1 MRPVMRTATTIEGS
15 AGKETAEFAVEA
27 EKLGLDVCWVAEAW
41 GADAP
46 SLLGYLAA
54 RTESMLLGS
63 GVIQVGTR
71 SPVTIAQTA
80 MTLAHLSGGRFLLG
94 LGVSGPQV
102 IEGLHGI
109 PFGHPLAR
117 MRETVAIVR
126 SVFTGEKV
134 RFAGSQYRI
143 PLEGSKGARPMR
155 VSLPPASVPVY
166 LASMSPRM
174 LELTGEIADGWLG
187 TSFVPEGA
195 GAYFTHLD
203 AGLAR
208 AGRSRADLDICQGA
222 EINLVDEADLARTLA
237 GRKKELAFSL
247 GGMGSATSNFYN
259 DAYSR
264 QGWAEVAARVRER
277 WQAGDRDGAAGLVT
291 DEMVLATTLIGTEDM
306 VRARLRTWR
315 EAGVDTVRLYPAGD
329 TLAARLDN
337 LGRGIDLIRSLGSAG
352 SSLSRT
358 GLPPAPA
365 RCTVPDQEGI
375 RRLVADVQVH
385 VEAGEAQQ
393 PPDDGLTAGDDQFTA
408 VSSQAL
414 VRPGQDGQAGAV
426 GEAERGQVRH
436 QGLRCAAQDVGQ
448 GLPQVVRAAHVK
460 LALEPH
466 Q

>member
-1 MRPVMRTATTIEGS
+1 MRTATTIEAS
-15 AGKETAEFAVEA
+15 AGREAVEFAVEA
-27 EKLGLDVCWVAEAW
+27 ERLGLDVCWVAEAW

-46 SLLGYLAA
+46 SPLGYLAA
-54 RTESMLLGS
+54 RTGTMLLGS

-102 IEGLHGI
+102 MEGLHGI
-109 PFGHPLAR
+109 PFGRPLTR
-117 MRETVAIVR
+117 MRETVEIVR
-126 SVFTGEKV
+126 AVCAGQKV
-134 RFAGSQYRI
+134 SYAGSHYQI
-143 PLEGSKGARPMR
+143 PLPGTRPMR
-155 VSLPPASVPVY
+155 VSLPPVAVPVY
-166 LASMSPRM
+166 LASLAPKM
-174 LELTGEIADGWLG
+174 LALTGEIADGWLG

-195 GAYFTHLD
+195 SAYFSHLD

-208 AGRSRADLDICQGA
+208 AGRTRADLDVCQGA
-222 EINLVDEADLARTLA
+222 EISLVDEADLAATVA

-337 LGRGIDLIRSLGSAG
+337 LGRGIDL
-352 SSLSRT
+352 
-358 GLPPAPA
+358 
-365 RCTVPDQEGI
+365 
-375 RRLVADVQVH
+375 
-385 VEAGEAQQ
+385 
-393 PPDDGLTAGDDQFTA
+393 
-408 VSSQAL
+408 
-414 VRPGQDGQAGAV
+414 
-426 GEAERGQVRH
+426 
-436 QGLRCAAQDVGQ
+436 
-448 GLPQVVRAAHVK
+448 VRAC
-460 LALEPH
+460 PP
-466 Q
+466 

>member
-1 MRPVMRTATTIEGS
+1 MRPAMHTATTVEGA
-15 AGKETAEFAVEA
+15 AGKKTVEFAVEA

-46 SLLGYLAA
+46 SVLGYLAA

-63 GVIQVGTR
+63 GVIQLGTR

-134 RFAGSQYRI
+134 SFAGSQYRI
-143 PLEGSKGARPMR
+143 PLEGSQGAKGARPMR
-155 VSLPPASVPVY
+155 VSLPPISVPVY
-166 LASMSPRM
+166 LASLSPRM

-195 GAYFTHLD
+195 SAYFTHLD

-208 AGRSRADLDICQGA
+208 AGRGRADLDICQGA

-247 GGMGSATSNFYN
+247 GGMGSAASNFYN

-277 WQAGDRDGAAGLVT
+277 WQAGDRDGAAGRSPT
-291 DEMVLATTLIGTEDM
+291 
-306 VRARLRTWR
+306 RWSWR
-315 EAGVDTVRLYPAGD
+315 PR
-329 TLAARLDN
+329 
-337 LGRGIDLIRSLGSAG
+337 
-352 SSLSRT
+352 
-358 GLPPAPA
+358 
-365 RCTVPDQEGI
+365 
-375 RRLVADVQVH
+375 
-385 VEAGEAQQ
+385 
-393 PPDDGLTAGDDQFTA
+393 
-408 VSSQAL
+408 
-414 VRPGQDGQAGAV
+414 
-426 GEAERGQVRH
+426 
-436 QGLRCAAQDVGQ
+436 
-448 GLPQVVRAAHVK
+448 
-460 LALEPH
+460 
-466 Q
+466 